1 MSKTP
6 ENYVKKAIKTPDRIR
21 SMFDIVSGRYDLM
34 NRLMTM
40 GMDRRWR
47 KIAAKS
53 TGADNSAIVL
63 DACTGTGDLALAVN
77 SVTKAKVVGVDF
89 SKDMLDIAREK
100 AAKVGTDEDISF
112 VAASVDSLPFGDN
125 KFNAVTIGFG
135 LRNTPDYHAV
145 LREFLRVTKPGGKLV
160 CLESSRPECKILR
173 APSRWFISSFVPF
186 VGRIVSGNYQAYRYL
201 SDSMEVFPPQKELAQ
216 MMKEAGWAE
225 VEYRN
230 FFAGAVALHVATKEN
245 NEVF

>member
-6 ENYVKKAIKTPDRIR
+6 KNYVKKAIKTPDRIR
-21 SMFDIVSGRYDLM
+21 AMFDVVSGNYDLI

-53 TGADNSAIVL
+53 TGTGKTSVVL

-77 SVTKAKVVGVDF
+77 SVTGAKVIGVDF
-89 SKDMLDIAREK
+89 SKDMLEIAREK
-100 AAKVGTDEDISF
+100 IVKADIDRCISF
-112 VAASVDSLPFGDN
+112 VEASVDNLPFDDN
-125 KFNAVTIGFG
+125 EFNAVTIGFG
-135 LRNTPDYHAV
+135 LRNTPDYRVV

-160 CLESSRPECKILR
+160 CLESSQPECKILR

-186 VGRIVSGNYQAYRYL
+186 VGRIVSSNYQAYRYL

-230 FFAGAVALHVATKEN
+230 FFAGTVALHVATKGN
-245 NEVF
+245 NEAF